1 MLQQLLPGGVFAFML
16 VFSRVGAAMMLLP
29 GFGEA
34 FVSPRVRLAMAL
46 VVSFA
51 IAPVVAGGLPAPP
64 PHPLAA
70 FLMIGT
76 EIGVGMFLGGA
87 ARLILA
93 SLHVAGTT
101 IAFQA
106 GLGYAQV
113 FDPGQGV
120 QGVLVAT
127 FLSLL
132 GVTLVFATDMHL
144 MLLRATFDSYTLFPA
159 AGLPPIAD
167 FAQLATDTVAG
178 SFRLGVQLA
187 APFLFYGLAFNVGL
201 GLVARLMPA
210 LPVFFIAVPAQIML
224 AFALFALMLSAA
236 SIAFLNSFEEGMS
249 PFLAARR

>member
-1 MLQQLLPGGVFAFML
+1 LLQELLPGGVFAFML
-16 VFSRVGAAMMLLP
+16 VFARIGSAMMLMP

-34 FVSPRVRLAMAL
+34 FVSPRVRLGMAL

-51 IAPVVAGGLPAPP
+51 MAPLVIGGLP
-64 PHPLAA
+64 PLPDGPFAA
-70 FLMIGT
+70 LLIIGT
-76 EIGVGMFLGGA
+76 EIGVGLFLGGA

-106 GLGYAQV
+106 GLGFAQV

-127 FLSLL
+127 FLTLL

-159 AGLPPIAD
+159 AALPPFAD
-167 FAQLATDTVAG
+167 FAQLATDSVAS
-178 SFRLGVQLA
+178 SFKLGVQLA
-187 APFLFYGLAFNVGL
+187 APFVFYGLAFNIGL

-210 LPVFFIAVPAQIML
+210 LPVFFIAVPAQIMM
-224 AFALFALMLSAA
+224 AFALLALTLSVA
-236 SIAFLNSFEEGMS
+236 SISFLNAFEEGMS
-249 PFLAARR
+249 PFLATRH